1 MQVKTQPFK
10 EALEIKSDGI
20 CFDVYG
26 NGAKR
31 LGDLAVTK
39 AGLVWSKTAPGKPLR
54 NQGINVRWEEFI
66 NWVQTRRA
74 AGSNGG
80 IVKLTS
86 SSNGKQQAKTAP
98 KNGASQKLAS
108 KTTASSKLGAK
119 FGSTL
124 KIGGKTTSAPKI
136 ASKTIPTLKVAPKSA
151 SPVKLASKT
160 APTAKLA
167 SKPASSA
174 KPALSGSGL
183 AKLSQKNGNSVKLSA
198 TRLPQNKAKGKSAVA
213 GKMMSAAAKISAS
226 ASARRKAN

>member
-39 AGLVWSKTAPGKPLR
+39 AGLVWSKTAPGKPMR

-74 AGSNGG
+74 AGSNGV
-80 IVKLTS
+80 VKLS
-86 SSNGKQQAKTAP
+86 PNNGKQQAKTAP
-98 KNGASQKLAS
+98 KSGASQKLAS

-136 ASKTIPTLKVAPKSA
+136 ASKTLSSLKAAPKSA
-151 SPVKLASKT
+151 SPVKLA
-160 APTAKLA
+160 L
-167 SKPASSA
+167 KPSASSA
-174 KPALSGSGL
+174 KPGSKTASSAKPTLPGSGL
-183 AKLSQKNGNSVKLSA
+183 AKFSQRNGTAVKLPT
-198 TRLPQNKAKGKSAVA
+198 TRLPQSSKAKGKSTP
-213 GKMMSAAAKISAS
+213 AAAKKLAAAKVSDF
-226 ASARRKAN
+226 ARRKAN